1 MVQIK
6 SMTGFGASEFENEI
20 WNIKTEIKSLN
31 NKFLELNVRMPKS
44 FKDKEI
50 ELRQHLNTR
59 IQRGSVSMN
68 ILTERKDNSSVNDTL
83 SINLPLAK
91 SYYEKLNMLSG
102 ELGMDTPNLLSTIIA
117 FPDVVRYEETEVS
130 EEDWQLIMGTVE
142 TALQRFDEFRSIEGA
157 TISKYLIDCI
167 EKIRGHV
174 KHVETE
180 EAQRRESIKS
190 KLLQSLMENKD
201 DISVDQ
207 NRFEQEVIYYLEKYD
222 IAEEKSR
229 LIHHLDFFIEC
240 LEKDA
245 SGKKLNFIA
254 QEMGREINTM
264 GSKAYYFPIQQSVVF
279 MKEELEKIKE
289 QLLNVL

>member
-1 MVQIK
+1 
-6 SMTGFGASEFENEI
+6 MTGFGASEFENEI

>member
-1 MVQIK
+1 
-6 SMTGFGASEFENEI
+6 MTGFGASEFENEI

-142 TALQRFDEFRSIEGA
+142 TALQRFDEFRTIEGT

>member
-1 MVQIK
+1 
-6 SMTGFGASEFENEI
+6 MTGFGASEFENEI

-68 ILTERKDNSSVNDTL
+68 IVTERKDNSSVNDTL

-142 TALQRFDEFRSIEGA
+142 TALQRFDEFRTIEGT

>member
-1 MVQIK
+1 
-6 SMTGFGASEFENEI
+6 MTGFGASEFENEI
-20 WNIKTEIKSLN
+20 WTIKTEIKSLN

-59 IQRGSVSMN
+59 IQRGSVSMT
-68 ILTERKDNSSVNDTL
+68 IIAERKDNTGINDSLT
-83 SINLPLAK
+83 INLPLAK
-91 SYYEKLNMLSG
+91 SYYDKLNILSK
-102 ELGMDTPNLLSTIIA
+102 ELGMETPNLLNTIIA
-117 FPDVVRYEETEVS
+117 YPDVVRYEETEVS
-130 EEDWQLIMGTVE
+130 EDDWQLIMGTVE
-142 TALQRFDEFRSIEGA
+142 KAIGKFDEFRAIEGK
-157 TISKYLIDCI
+157 TIGKYVVECV
-167 EKIRGHV
+167 EKIRELILA
-174 KHVETE
+174 VEKE
-180 EAQRRESIKS
+180 ETPRRDSIKG
-190 KLLQSLMENKD
+190 KLLQSLMENKE

-207 NRFEQEVIYYLEKYD
+207 NRFEQEIIYYLEKYD
-222 IAEEKSR
+222 IGEEKSR
-229 LIHHLDFFIEC
+229 LRHHLDFFIEC

-264 GSKAYYFPIQQSVVF
+264 GSKAYYFPIQQSVVI

>member
-142 TALQRFDEFRSIEGA
+142 TALQRFDEFRTIEGT

>member
-68 ILTERKDNSSVNDTL
+68 IVTERKDNSSVNDTL

-142 TALQRFDEFRSIEGA
+142 TALQRFDEFRTIEGT

-180 EAQRRESIKS
+180 EAQRRESIKG